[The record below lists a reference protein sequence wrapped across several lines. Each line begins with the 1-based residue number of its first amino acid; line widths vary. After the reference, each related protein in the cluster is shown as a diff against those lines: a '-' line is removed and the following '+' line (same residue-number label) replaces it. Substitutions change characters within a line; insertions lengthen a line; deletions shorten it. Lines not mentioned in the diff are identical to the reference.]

1 MSYMDFQ
8 RADSDCRPW
17 RVIEFDG
24 CHVIT
29 SCYACYSIPMETISH
44 RELRN
49 NSGQVLE
56 RVRNGDT
63 IAITNHG
70 ELAAL
75 LVPPN
80 LPAID
85 QLTASGR
92 VREPRDDGALG
103 LTERLQHQMRT
114 EAVLDDLRGDR

>member
-1 MSYMDFQ
+1 MQSS
-8 RADSDCRPW
+8 RATRATFPC
-17 RVIEFDG
+17 
-24 CHVIT
+24 
-29 SCYACYSIPMETISH
+29 METISH

-49 NSGQVLE
+49 NSGKVLE

-75 LVPPN
+75 LIPPN
-80 LPAID
+80 LPAMD

-92 VREPRDDGALG
+92 VREPREVGALG
-103 LTERLQHQMRT
+103 LTERLQHPTRT
-114 EAVLDDLRGDR
+114 EAVLDELRGDR